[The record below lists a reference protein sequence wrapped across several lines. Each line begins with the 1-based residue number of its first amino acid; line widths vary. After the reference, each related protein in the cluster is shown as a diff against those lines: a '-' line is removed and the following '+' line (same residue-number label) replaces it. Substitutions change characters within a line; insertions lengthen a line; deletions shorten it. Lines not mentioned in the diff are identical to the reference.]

1 MSLTYKTVCEIPP
14 LLADLCD
21 SLFFSLSLQWRKVT
35 MHWGGRETKP
45 TGRRRG
51 TLRLRSLLGSLPS
64 SPPRSAASQAN
75 AACVRYLLFRFLLCF
90 GNWVLEFGVFGY
102 VGLFSCWGI
111 CWKKMETWLNLDS
124 CCLKF
129 GFFRWYS
136 IMGIGFCSMFS
147 LICSVWKLRDP
158 GKEK

>member
-1 MSLTYKTVCEIPP
+1 MPLTYKTVCEIPP
-14 LLADLCD
+14 LLADFCD
-21 SLFFSLSLQWRKVT
+21 SLFFSFSLQWRKVT

-90 GNWVLEFGVFGY
+90 CNWVLEFGVFGY
-102 VGLFSCWGI
+102 VGLFGCWEI
-111 CWKKMETWLNLDS
+111 CWKKMETWLNLVLLFED
-124 CCLKF
+124 
-129 GFFRWYS
+129 WY
-136 IMGIGFCSMFS
+136 F
-147 LICSVWKLRDP
+147 
-158 GKEK
+158 